1 MQNFLLQIMK
11 KILLL
16 SLLLIGT
23 IYAKNPLE
31 LEFSTSS
38 IKGLSQK
45 QKVTFKRELEYQLNK
60 KGAVKLKFMSKYKLK
75 VYIKGSTKVLSKK
88 IGSFLGSK
96 QYIVKSKASYLLKF
110 KIYDFFDKNYYSGN
124 SRYFG
129 RFSDGSSISYDYS
142 IKSTKEKV
150 VKALAERLADI
161 LNQKYAFNN
170 TVGGFSGTKIATI
183 KEGQTFDFDS
193 ASFVKGMSAD
203 IKYKAMFGK
212 SDAHILEPIN
222 WTKMAIVHRDYE
234 SVNLAYAKSQIL
246 TSLDITIFD
255 FGGFFKDGSVV
266 VFKTKSGNYGKFKVL
281 EFIKRG
287 SVKRYG
293 FTFKY
298 RILKWE
304 N

>member
-16 SLLLIGT
+16 TLLLIGT
-23 IYAKNPLE
+23 IYASNPLE
-31 LEFSTSS
+31 LEFSTNN
-38 IKGLSQK
+38 IKGLTQK
-45 QKVTFKRELEYQLNK
+45 EKVAFKTELDYQLNK
-60 KGAVKLKFMSKYKLK
+60 KGNVKLKFMSKLKLK
-75 VYIKGSTKVLSKK
+75 VYIKGSTKILSKR

-96 QYIVKSKASYLLKF
+96 QYIVKYKAVYKLKF
-110 KIYDFFDKNYYSGN
+110 GVYDFFGKNYYSGK

-129 RFSDGSSISYDYS
+129 RFSDGSSISYDYA

-150 VKALAERLADI
+150 VKALAERLAYI
-161 LNQKYAFNN
+161 LNQKYSSSSISGFNR
-170 TVGGFSGTKIATI
+170 TKIATI

-203 IKYKAMFGK
+203 IKYRAMFGK
-212 SDAHILEPIN
+212 SDAHILEPLN

-234 SVNLAYAKSQIL
+234 SVDLAYAKSQIL

-255 FGGFFKDGSVV
+255 FGGFFKDGTVL

-281 EFIKRG
+281 EFVKRG
-287 SVKRYG
+287 SIKRYG

-298 RILKWE
+298 RILK
-304 N
+304 